1 MKTYYKSHNDT
12 SIDNI
17 ADSSADNSDDNA
29 TVLPSKT
36 LIIHLALGHTYKSS
50 RMCVRLSGDPILL
63 QGLSGNPKDVII
75 NEN

>member
-36 LIIHLALGHTYKSS
+36 LTKGNIKVTYLNLNLYNTFLPLKS
-50 RMCVRLSGDPILL
+50 
-63 QGLSGNPKDVII
+63 
-75 NEN
+75 

>member
-17 ADSSADNSDDNA
+17 ADSSADNSDDNG

-36 LIIHLALGHTYKSS
+36 LIIHLLKTLHK
-50 RMCVRLSGDPILL
+50 L
-63 QGLSGNPKDVII
+63 DVSAHM
-75 NEN
+75 